1 MRGDTVAAAEAHSR
15 DTFIRAAAS
24 SITMRRV
31 GVNAAVMKL
40 REHYLRRV
48 DSSKRFSRRRA
59 DVSINR
65 RRGGGVR
72 LRRGRGDNSRWLIRG
87 EGRGEEGRGG
97 AGGGGGAPAVWRS
110 NHFQLHSNE
119 SAYVKSYKIVFAILL
134 RAGELNSGFIFRSG
148 AEPPSSLL
156 I

>member
-15 DTFIRAAAS
+15 DAFIRAAAS

-31 GVNAAVMKL
+31 GVNAAVMKM
-40 REHYLRRV
+40 REHCLRRV

-59 DVSINR
+59 AVAINR
-65 RRGGGVR
+65 RRGGGVH
-72 LRRGRGDNSRWLIRG
+72 LRPGRGANSRWLIRG
-87 EGRGEEGRGG
+87 EGRGREGRGG
-97 AGGGGGAPAVWRS
+97 ALVVWRS

-119 SAYVKSYKIVFAILL
+119 SAYVKSYKILFAILL
-134 RAGELNSGFIFRSG
+134 WAGELNSGFIFRSG